1 MAIGYEHPNGLFYR
15 RACEAMGIDPEN
27 NPNYKGGYKEMTRTK
42 LADKS
47 YDYLDKLRLSIEN
60 NPRNKAFGFYLYT
73 LPARKR
79 LSDIA
84 WAITYKIQRE
94 RDKN

>member
-1 MAIGYEHPNGLFYR
+1 
-15 RACEAMGIDPEN
+15 
-27 NPNYKGGYKEMTRTK
+27 MTRVK

-60 NPRNKAFGFYLYT
+60 NPRNKSLGFYKYA
-73 LPARKR
+73 PSARKR

-84 WAITYKIQRE
+84 WAITMKLQKD
-94 RDKN
+94 RDNR